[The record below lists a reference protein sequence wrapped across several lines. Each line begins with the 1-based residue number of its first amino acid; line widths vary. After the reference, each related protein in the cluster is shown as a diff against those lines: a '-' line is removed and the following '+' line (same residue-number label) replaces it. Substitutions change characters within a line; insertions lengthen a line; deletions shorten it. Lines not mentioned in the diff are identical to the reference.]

1 MRQGRNWVLG
11 TSVGII
17 SPLISL
23 NAYDA
28 VAVPATAE
36 NGLEEIAMTGNLLES
51 TPP

>member
-17 SPLISL
+17 SPLIRL
-23 NAYDA
+23 NANDA

-36 NGLEEIAMTGNLLES
+36 NGWKKSL
-51 TPP
+51 